1 MVTHCFPLLFQ
12 PAGTGSRT
20 RNAVSLVTHWVSSA
34 FPANWD
40 GFKDEECGIHG
51 YTWSVGT
58 TVCGTDVVSFVDP
71 HSTIHN
77 PDDWTYT
84 GLAKDLHLAD
94 GAYYVTVQVSS
105 SCCCCLYPSP
115 PLHTHRTTNNPTTEP
130 AISLY
135 PTLDGTVQVWYCRV
149 LTDLPKDRCANALT
163 LT

>member
-1 MVTHCFPLLFQ
+1 MGILCFPSFSRQANWDGVKEEECGIHGDTLFS
-12 PAGTGSRT
+12 P
-20 RNAVSLVTHWVSSA
+20 A
-34 FPANWD
+34 FPASWD

-115 PLHTHRTTNNPTTEP
+115 PRPHPPYHQQPDN
-130 AISLY
+130 
-135 PTLDGTVQVWYCRV
+135 
-149 LTDLPKDRCANALT
+149 
-163 LT
+163 